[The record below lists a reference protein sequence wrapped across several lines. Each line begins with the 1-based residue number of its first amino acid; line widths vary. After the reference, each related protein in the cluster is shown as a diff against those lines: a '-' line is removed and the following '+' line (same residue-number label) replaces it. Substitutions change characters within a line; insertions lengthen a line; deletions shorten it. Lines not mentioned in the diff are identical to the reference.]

1 MSWINLKM
9 ILDLLIIPLGLLPLL
24 NIKIE
29 GNYYNHIEM
38 YTGLA
43 VQPFT

>member
-1 MSWINLKM
+1 M
-9 ILDLLIIPLGLLPLL
+9 ILDLLIIPLGPLPLL

-29 GNYYNHIEM
+29 GSYYNTEMQM

>member
-1 MSWINLKM
+1 M
-9 ILDLLIIPLGLLPLL
+9 ILDLRIIPLGLLPLL

-29 GNYYNHIEM
+29 GSYYNHTEMQM

-43 VQPFT
+43 VQPFTQ